1 MSGEFKGSHIVITGA
16 ARGIGATLAHD
27 LLREGA
33 RVALLDSLG
42 EALADTAARLGR
54 EFGVERV
61 SAHAVDVSDSGA
73 VETAIE
79 QIETHAIVTHLA
91 HVAGVL
97 QMGRVTELTD
107 AQWLHAFNVNTT
119 GVFNVTRAVAR
130 RMAERQ
136 QGAIVVVGSNAAD
149 TPRQAMGAYC
159 ASKAATHQLVRC
171 LGLEMAEYNVRCNIV
186 SPGSTDTDMQRG
198 MWADDSGRDNVIRG
212 SLEGWKLGI
221 PLGRIAEPEDVS
233 EAIRFLL
240 SNRARHITMH
250 DMRIDGGA
258 TLGIR

>member
-1 MSGEFKGSHIVITGA
+1 MSGEFEGESIVVTGA
-16 ARGIGATLAHD
+16 ARGIGAALARS
-27 LLREGA
+27 LLEQGA
-33 RVALLDSLG
+33 SVALLDSLAPSLK
-42 EALADTAARLGR
+42 ETSSQLERA
-54 EFGVERV
+54 FGPERV
-61 SAHAVDVSDSGA
+61 SQHVVDVSDSAA
-73 VETAIE
+73 VDAAIHD
-79 QIETHAIVTHLA
+79 IDARGPITRLA

-97 QMGRVTELTD
+97 QMGLVTELTD

-130 RMAERQ
+130 LMAERRH
-136 QGAIVVVGSNAAD
+136 GAIVVVGSNAAD
-149 TPRQAMGAYC
+149 TPRHAMGAYC

-171 LGLEMAEYNVRCNIV
+171 LGLEMAEHNIRCNIV

-221 PLGRIAEPEDVS
+221 PLKRIAEPEDVS

-240 SNRARHITMH
+240 SDRARHITMH

>member
-1 MSGEFKGSHIVITGA
+1 MSGEFEGERIVITGA

-27 LLREGA
+27 LLGEGA
-33 RVALLDSLG
+33 SVALLDSLG

-54 EFGVERV
+54 EFGAERV
-61 SAHAVDVSDSGA
+61 SAHVVDVSDSDV
-73 VETAIE
+73 VEAAIAE
-79 QIETHAIVTHLA
+79 IEARAPITRLA

-97 QMGRVTELTD
+97 QMGRITELTD
-107 AQWLHAFNVNTT
+107 AQWLHAMNVNTT

-130 RMAERQ
+130 RMAERDN
-136 QGAIVVVGSNAAD
+136 GAIVVVGSNAAD

-171 LGLEMAEYNVRCNIV
+171 LGLEMAEHNVRCNIV

-198 MWADDSGRDNVIRG
+198 MWVDDSGRDNVIRG

-221 PLGRIAEPEDVS
+221 PLKRIAEPEDVS

-240 SNRARHITMH
+240 SDRARHITMH

>member
-1 MSGEFKGSHIVITGA
+1 MSGEFQGNHIVITGA
-16 ARGIGATLAHD
+16 ARGIGATLARD

-33 RVALLDSLG
+33 SVALLDSL
-42 EALADTAARLGR
+42 ADTLKETSAQLERK
-54 EFGVERV
+54 FGAERV
-61 SAHAVDVSDSGA
+61 SAHIVDVSDSGA
-73 VETAIE
+73 VDATIAEIE
-79 QIETHAIVTHLA
+79 ARAPITRLA

-97 QMGRVTELTD
+97 QMGRITELTD

-171 LGLEMAEYNVRCNIV
+171 LGLEMAEHNVRCNLV

-198 MWADDSGRDNVIRG
+198 MWLDDSGRDNVIRG

-221 PLGRIAEPEDVS
+221 PLKRIAEPEDVS

-240 SNRARHITMH
+240 SDRARHITLH

>member
-1 MSGEFKGSHIVITGA
+1 MSGEFQDDHIVITGA
-16 ARGIGATLAHD
+16 ARGIGATLAQD
-27 LLREGA
+27 LLEQGA
-33 RVALLDSLG
+33 SVALLDSLEDTLNDTATRLG
-42 EALADTAARLGR
+42 EA
-54 EFGVERV
+54 FGSERV
-61 SAHAVDVSDSGA
+61 STYVVDVSDSTA
-73 VETAIE
+73 VDKAIAE
-79 QIETHAIVTHLA
+79 IEAHAPITHLA

-107 AQWLHAFNVNTT
+107 AQWLHALNINTT

-130 RMAERQ
+130 RMSERQ
-136 QGAIVVVGSNAAD
+136 KGAIVVVGSNAAD

-171 LGLEMAEYNVRCNIV
+171 LGLEMAEHNVRCNIV

-198 MWADDSGRDNVIRG
+198 MWIDDSGRDNVIRG

-221 PLGRIAEPEDVS
+221 PLRRIAEPGDVS

-240 SNRARHITMH
+240 SDRARHITLH

>member
-1 MSGEFKGSHIVITGA
+1 MSGEFKGEHIVITGA
-16 ARGIGATLAHD
+16 ARGIGATLARD
-27 LLREGA
+27 LLEEGA
-33 RVALLDSLG
+33 SVALLDSL
-42 EALADTAARLGR
+42 ADPLKETAAQLGR
-54 EFGVERV
+54 AFGTERV
-61 SAHAVDVSDSGA
+61 STHVVDVSDSGA
-73 VETAIE
+73 VDTAIAD
-79 QIETHAIVTHLA
+79 IEAHAPITRLA

-107 AQWLHAFNVNTT
+107 AQWLHALNVNTT

-198 MWADDSGRDNVIRG
+198 MWVDDSGRDNVIRG

-221 PLGRIAEPEDVS
+221 PLRRIAEPEDVS

-240 SNRARHITMH
+240 SDRARHITLH

>member
-1 MSGEFKGSHIVITGA
+1 MSGEFEGEHIVITGA
-16 ARGIGATLAHD
+16 ARGIGATLARD
-27 LLREGA
+27 LLEEGA
-33 RVALLDSLG
+33 SVALLDSLA
-42 EALADTAARLGR
+42 ETLSDTAARLKQA
-54 EFGVERV
+54 FGAERV
-61 SAHAVDVSDSGA
+61 STQVVDVGDSTA

-79 QIETHAIVTHLA
+79 AIEAYTPITRLA

-107 AQWLHAFNVNTT
+107 AQWLHALNVNTT

-130 RMAERQ
+130 RMAEREH
-136 QGAIVVVGSNAAD
+136 GAIVVVGSNAAD

-171 LGLEMAEYNVRCNIV
+171 LGLEMAEHNVRCNIV

-212 SLEGWKLGI
+212 SLAGWKLGI
-221 PLGRIAEPEDVS
+221 PLKRIAEPEDVS

-240 SNRARHITMH
+240 SDRARHITMH